1 MACSKNIA
9 ITRLQHEKGLLI
21 KLRKNLLS
29 ELNDLYTK
37 QIAYIQYADDIDMD
51 IQEKI
56 NDHIERYN
64 YNLDRIATVNNT
76 LSILKE
82 L

>member
-1 MACSKNIA
+1 MACSKSIA